1 MAGKSKPQ
9 IKTGRS
15 AVYTNGGVVASIS
28 PLAASAGV
36 RVLADGGNAF
46 DAAIATAAV
55 EAVTVSAGCGL
66 GGEPFVIMYEAK
78 TGRVYGLNGS
88 GKAPMA
94 ATRDYFVSRG
104 HKTMPLTG
112 PLAAAIPGEVAGWE
126 DILERFGTRTLA
138 SLLEPAIGYAEEG
151 HAVSAR
157 TARGFQMMNDKLS
170 AYPDTAAVFTKNGAP
185 LEEGDILVQKN
196 LANTLRRVG
205 AGGSEEFY

>member
-78 TGRVYGLNGS
+78 TAS
-88 GKAPMA
+88 MA
-94 ATRDYFVSRG
+94 AAKLRWP
-104 HKTMPLTG
+104 PLVITSS
-112 PLAAAIPGEVAGWE
+112 AE
-126 DILERFGTRTLA
+126 GTKRC
-138 SLLEPAIGYAEEG
+138 
-151 HAVSAR
+151 R
-157 TARGFQMMNDKLS
+157 
-170 AYPDTAAVFTKNGAP
+170 
-185 LEEGDILVQKN
+185 
-196 LANTLRRVG
+196 
-205 AGGSEEFY
+205 